1 MSEPIKKTA
10 TVHLTADDAG
20 FECAAKVT
28 REFRELKATLPAD
41 EFWAVQWAARHTPWK
56 MADGRTGKSSP
67 LDQWLRSAV
76 LEQVRATVKA
86 EIARGKSVPPD
97 IAAIIDHSRGE

>member
-1 MSEPIKKTA
+1 MNQPIKPPAKI
-10 TVHLTADDAG
+10 LDG
-20 FECAAKVT
+20 AAQHHRPT
-28 REFRELKATLPAD
+28 GEDFRDLKCTLPAD

-67 LDQWLRSAV
+67 LGVWLRSAV